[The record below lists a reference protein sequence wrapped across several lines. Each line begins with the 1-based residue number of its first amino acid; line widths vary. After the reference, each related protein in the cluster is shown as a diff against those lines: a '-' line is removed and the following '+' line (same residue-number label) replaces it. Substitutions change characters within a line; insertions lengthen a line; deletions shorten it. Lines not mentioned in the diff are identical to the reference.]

1 MVSHKPVN
9 STLVVRTYSSRP
21 PDDYVPNLFEKASS
35 TVERSRAAQVGEHAA
50 HLAQDKLESACGKPG
65 DTVQDTR
72 RRSSQKLEDEAKNIA
87 RVRTGLELAV
97 LDGAKAE
104 GVELAGSSVPAEQDR
119 VREVHAED
127 CVHFVDH
134 TVSLDTVDEALGNGL
149 IVAVIP
155 RAVLVLVSTE
165 ESRDGLDIRD
175 VVLLAVGVE
184 LRQES
189 SISVKQ
195 ESGRSEEEVGV
206 LFVLWNMSA
215 WSLQGRCVYPRYLTD
230 WCHLW

>member
-1 MVSHKPVN
+1 MLHEAVT
-9 STLVVRTYSSRP
+9 STVIVRTSSIRP
-21 PDDYVPNLFEKASS
+21 PEKYIINRSRMFLS

-50 HLAQDKLESACGKPG
+50 HLAQDKLESASGKTG

-72 RRSSQKLEDEAKNIA
+72 RRSSQKLEDEAKDVA

-104 GVELAGSSVPAEQDR
+104 GVELAGSSVSAEQDR
-119 VREVHAED
+119 VREVHAENG
-127 CVHFVDH
+127 VHLVDH
-134 TVSLDTVDEALGNGL
+134 TVSLDTVDEALRDGL
-149 IVAVIP
+149 IVAVVP

-165 ESRDGLDIRD
+165 ESRDGFDIRD

-206 LFVLWNMSA
+206 LFVLWIMSA
-215 WSLQGRCVYPRYLTD
+215 SYQQGRCVYPGYITD